1 MTHEDAGHY
10 AAKHPPGTELNPSVA
25 EAVKQKGAGDS
36 LSCAA
41 AHAIAGNLG
50 IPPGDV
56 AVTLDLMEV
65 RINKC
70 QMGLFGYKPEK
81 KIVGPAENIPPELE
95 TAIKKQSINNRL
107 TCLECW
113 EIAETLETNKMDV
126 STACETLDI
135 KINNCQIGAFK

>member
-10 AAKHPPGTELNPSVA
+10 AAKHPSGTAVKQAVA
-25 EAVKQKGAGDS
+25 EAIKQKRTGES
-36 LSCAA
+36 ISCAA
-41 AHAIAGNLG
+41 AHAIAADLNLA
-50 IPPGDV
+50 PGEV
-56 AVTLDLMEV
+56 AVTLDLLEI

-81 KIVGPAENIPPELE
+81 KVVGPSDSVLPELE
-95 TAIKKQSINNRL
+95 NAIKMKSVNNKL

-113 EIAETLETNKMDV
+113 EIAENLQLNKMDV

-135 KINNCQIGAFK
+135 KIGGCQIGAFK

>member
-10 AAKHPPGTELNPSVA
+10 AAKHPTGTELNQAVA
-25 EAVKQKGAGDS
+25 EAIKQKGAVDNIA
-36 LSCAA
+36 CAT
-41 AHAIAGNLG
+41 AHAIAGNLD
-50 IPPGDV
+50 ILPGDV

-81 KIVGPAENIPPELE
+81 KIVVPTDSILPELE
-95 TAIKKQSINNRL
+95 TAIKKKSVNNRL

-113 EIAETLETNKMDV
+113 EIAEMLEIKKMDV

-135 KINNCQIGAFK
+135 KIGTCQIGAFK

>member
-10 AAKHPPGTELNPSVA
+10 AAKHPPGTALNQAVV
-25 EAVKQKGAGDS
+25 EALKQKGTGES
-36 LSCAA
+36 ISCVT
-41 AHAIAGNLG
+41 AHAIAADLNLT
-50 IPPGDV
+50 PGEV
-56 AVTLDLMEV
+56 AVTLDLLET

-81 KIVGPAENIPPELE
+81 KIVGPIDSIPSELE
-95 TAIKKQSINNRL
+95 ATVKKKSVHKRL

-113 EIAETLETNKMDV
+113 EIAGMLEINKMDV

-135 KINNCQIGAFK
+135 KIGGCQIGAFK

>member
-10 AAKHPPGTELNPSVA
+10 AAKHPLGTALNQRVA
-25 EAVKQKGAGDS
+25 EAVKQKGIGDS
-36 LSCAA
+36 ISCAT
-41 AHAIAGNLG
+41 AHAIAGNLD
-50 IPPGDV
+50 IPPGDI

-81 KIVGPAENIPPELE
+81 KIVGPADSIPPELE
-95 TAIKKQSINNRL
+95 SAIKKKSVHKRL

-113 EIAETLETNKMDV
+113 EIAGMLEINKMDV
-126 STACETLDI
+126 SSACETLDI
-135 KINNCQIGAFK
+135 KIGACQIGAFK